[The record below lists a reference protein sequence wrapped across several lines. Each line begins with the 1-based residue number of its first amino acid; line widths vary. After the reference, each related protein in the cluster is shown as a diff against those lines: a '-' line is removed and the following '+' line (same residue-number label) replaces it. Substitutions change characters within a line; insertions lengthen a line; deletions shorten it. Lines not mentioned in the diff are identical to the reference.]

1 MLMGKTYEEF
11 GPKLAADQVISVR
24 GRISRRDEDITIHA
38 QRIEWIEAAAEVR
51 GPVIIKLTESEMTR
65 TNLEELERIL
75 RVHKGTEEVQIAMQE
90 ADGQRLF
97 ALEQRVKISVDLFG
111 ELKQLFGASSILS
124 AGK

>member
-1 MLMGKTYEEF
+1 
-11 GPKLAADQVISVR
+11 
-24 GRISRRDEDITIHA
+24 
-38 QRIEWIEAAAEVR
+38 
-51 GPVIIKLTESEMTR
+51 MTR